1 MEYLYLICLLV
12 AIGMLIWLKIF
23 DVRNSI
29 SQYFNLIIII
39 ISSFGYFLLS
49 ISRTLEEAIFS
60 QIIGYVGGI
69 FFPVFYFFVVLEI
82 CHIELS
88 QLKKIILVLCQ
99 VCIYGFVCTMG
110 RGLSIT
116 LIN

>member
-60 QIIGYVGGI
+60 QIIGYV
-69 FFPVFYFFVVLEI
+69 
-82 CHIELS
+82 
-88 QLKKIILVLCQ
+88 
-99 VCIYGFVCTMG
+99 
-110 RGLSIT
+110 
-116 LIN
+116 